1 MRKTA
6 VITIDSQGRDNGKTF
21 LLREMPASQAE
32 KWAMRAFLGL
42 AKSGVEIPENI
53 SEAGMAGI
61 ATLGFRALSGITFD
75 LLEPLLDEMFE
86 CVSVIPDPSRP
97 QVVRALIED
106 DIEEVGT
113 RLRLRKEVFALHV
126 DFSQAAALLK
136 QATAAA

>member
-1 MRKTA
+1 
-6 VITIDSQGRDNGKTF
+6 
-21 LLREMPASQAE
+21 
-32 KWAMRAFLGL
+32 MRAFLGL

-86 CVSVIPDPSRP
+86 CVSLIPDPSRP

>member
-1 MRKTA
+1 MRKTTT
-6 VITIDSQGRDNGKTF
+6 VTIDSQGRDHGKTF

-42 AKSGVEIPENI
+42 AKSGATVPEGL
-53 SEAGMAGI
+53 SESGMAGI

-86 CVSVIPDPSRP
+86 CVSLIPDPSRP